1 LTRAEEIKAQQ
12 EEIARRFGANVRRAR
27 RRVGISQLVLAER
40 AHLHRTEIGLIERG
54 LRAGRIDTLIK
65 LSGALDVAAVDLLEG
80 SIGSSRSRA
89 EGTSR
94 SPGTHHID

>member
-12 EEIARRFGANVRRAR
+12 EEIARRFGENVRRAR
-27 RRVGISQLVLAER
+27 QQAGLSQVALAER

-65 LSGALDVAAVDLLEG
+65 LAAALEVDAVDLLDGIDWVVAEPRRG
-80 SIGSSRSRA
+80 NFAFVRA
-89 EGTSR
+89 GRT
-94 SPGTHHID
+94 D